1 MIPKL
6 DDVSV
11 LEVGINKSISN
22 TMLECWEKYKNNEMN
37 LVDIS
42 PTSTFN
48 GIQSQNALL
57 LANFQKDNKFQE
69 CLDNLIIIPESI
81 IGEELSYH
89 WVHFVEYYRGGYQEI
104 HNHAHNEDYSLI
116 IYLNTCRGGETY
128 FDIKPPASFSPKKNT
143 MLLFKSDVDH
153 GANKTSSWFRNKKI
167 LVCGLRKSK

>member
-11 LEVGINKSISN
+11 LEVGIDNSISN
-22 TMLECWEKYKNNEMN
+22 DMLKCWNKYKNHSMN

-48 GIQSQNALL
+48 GIQSQNALDL
-57 LANFQKDNKFQE
+57 PNFKKDHLFQE
-69 CLDNLIIIPESI
+69 RLDNLLIIPESI
-81 IGEELSYH
+81 IGEGLTYH

-104 HNHAHNEDYSLI
+104 HNHRHNEDYSFIL
-116 IYLNTCRGGETY
+116 YLNACRGGETY
-128 FDIKPPASFSPKKNT
+128 FDIKPPVSFSPKKNT
-143 MLLFKSDVDH
+143 MLLFKSDVNH